1 MMYESW
7 HKYDKKLIAEHAVIA
22 LLKEGYGAFVKKRKD
37 SKGEVT
43 YVVYKSNRK
52 KVKQEK

>member
-37 SKGEVT
+37 VKGKVSF
-43 YVVYKSNRK
+43 VVYKSTRK
-52 KVKQEK
+52 KVR